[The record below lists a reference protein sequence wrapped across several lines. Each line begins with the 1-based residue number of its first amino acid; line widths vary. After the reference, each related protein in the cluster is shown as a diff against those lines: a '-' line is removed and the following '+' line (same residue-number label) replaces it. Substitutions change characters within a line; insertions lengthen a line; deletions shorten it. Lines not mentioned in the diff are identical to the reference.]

1 VKPIVCYV
9 TGRQSLGEADSTE
22 ILLARI
28 RAAAE
33 AGVDWVQIREREM
46 GARALLALAKSAVA
60 ACAGRARVL
69 INDRLDVALAAG
81 AAGVHLR
88 GESMP
93 ATEVIP
99 WLRAG
104 NAPADFLVGVSC
116 HSLQDARQAETA
128 GASYLFFGPVFETPA
143 KKQFGVPQGVEKLA
157 EVCRSVQIPV
167 VAIGGM
173 SGDRAAECLRAG
185 ASGIA
190 AIRMFQEP
198 REPAA
203 LQSAVTAIHT
213 AESFSD

>member
-9 TGRQSLGEADSTE
+9 TGRKSLGEADATE
-22 ILLARI
+22 TLLARI

-46 GARALLALAKSAVA
+46 GARALLELAKAAVA
-60 ACAGRARVL
+60 ASAGQARIL

-93 ATEVIP
+93 AGEVIP

-104 NAPADFLVGVSC
+104 NAPPDFLVGVSC
-116 HSLQDARQAETA
+116 HSLDDARQAEKA
-128 GASYLFFGPVFETPA
+128 GANYLFFGPVFETPA
-143 KKQFGVPQGVEKLA
+143 KKQFGAPQGAEKLA
-157 EVCRSVQIPV
+157 EVCRAVKIPV
-167 VAIGGM
+167 IAIGGM
-173 SGDRAAECLRAG
+173 SGDRSFECLRAG

-190 AIRMFQEP
+190 AIRMFQEA

-203 LQSAVTAIHT
+203 LRAAVDQIH
-213 AESFSD
+213 SI